1 MAESIIRSSRRRGF
15 TTVYRE
21 VAQDRR
27 LSLKARGLFLLLQ
40 SLPETWQYTISGLA
54 TLAGTGKDQIRSGL
68 KELLDVG
75 YLVKEQSH
83 DSAGKFAGNVFVLQ
97 ETAPEDAP
105 PPEIPAT
112 EVSEPP
118 LSENPTT
125 VEESAAPLSE
135 KPSTGNPSTE
145 NPTLREYKY
154 NKKINKTPKAPKRGL
169 KTPGFVWECVE
180 NFLGSDPEY
189 MAAFEGFLTNREALK
204 NPVLTTRSINTII
217 NRLRPYARE
226 EGIAM
231 LDKAV
236 QYNWLTV
243 YPLKE
248 DERPRQPEQADEA
261 RRGRCL

>member
-1 MAESIIRSSRRRGF
+1 MADAVFKGGRRRGF

-68 KELLDVG
+68 AELLKVG

-83 DSAGKFAGNVFVLQ
+83 DEGGKFSGNIFILQ
-97 ETAPEDAP
+97 EEA
-105 PPEIPAT
+105 
-112 EVSEPP
+112 P

-125 VEESAAPLSE
+125 VHEQTVPLSGKPIPE
-135 KPSTGNPSTE
+135 KPSTE
-145 NPTLREYKY
+145 NPTLIKEESKRKR
-154 NKKINKTPKAPKRGL
+154 NKTPKAPKRGL
-169 KTPGFVWECVE
+169 TTPSAVWQCVDT
-180 NFLGSDPEY
+180 FLGDDPEY
-189 MAAFEGFLTNREALK
+189 QAAFSGFLENREALK
-204 NPVLTTRSINTII
+204 KPVLTTRSVNTII
-217 NRLRPYARE
+217 NKLRKVSRE
-226 EGIAM
+226 EGMAM

-243 YPLKE
+243 YPLKD
-248 DERPRQPEQADEA
+248 DEQPSRIQTPPDDA

>member
-1 MAESIIRSSRRRGF
+1 MADAIFKGGRRRGF

-68 KELLDVG
+68 AELLKVG
-75 YLVKEQSH
+75 YLVKEQAH
-83 DSAGKFAGNVFVLQ
+83 DEAGKFAGNIFVLQ
-97 ETAPEDAP
+97 EEA
-105 PPEIPAT
+105 
-112 EVSEPP
+112 P

-125 VEESAAPLSE
+125 VDEQNIPLSGN
-135 KPSTGNPSTE
+135 PIPGNPSTE
-145 NPTLREYKY
+145 NPTLRKEEYK
-154 NKKINKTPKAPKRGL
+154 KKINKTPKAPKGGL
-169 KTPGFVWECVE
+169 KTPGFVLDCVDA
-180 NFLGSDPEY
+180 FLGDDPEY
-189 MAAFEGFLTNREALK
+189 QAAFSGFLENREALK
-204 NPVLTTRSINTII
+204 KPVLTTRSINTII
-217 NRLRPYARE
+217 NKLRKVSRE

-236 QYNWLTV
+236 ERNWLTV
-243 YPLKE
+243 YPLKA
-248 DERPRQPEQADEA
+248 DERPMAPMPNDA

>member
-1 MAESIIRSSRRRGF
+1 MNDAVFKGGRRRGF

-68 KELLDVG
+68 AELLKVG
-75 YLVKEQSH
+75 YLVKEQAH
-83 DSAGKFAGNVFVLQ
+83 DEGGKFAGNIFVLQ
-97 ETAPEDAP
+97 EEA
-105 PPEIPAT
+105 
-112 EVSEPP
+112 P

-125 VEESAAPLSE
+125 VYEQTVPLSGKPIPE
-135 KPSTGNPSTE
+135 KPMTEKPSTE
-145 NPTLREYKY
+145 NPTLIKEESKRKR
-154 NKKINKTPKAPKRGL
+154 NKTPKAPKGGL

-180 NFLGSDPEY
+180 NFLGDDPDY
-189 MAAFEGFLTNREALK
+189 WDAFSGFLENREALK
-204 NPVLTTRSINTII
+204 KPVLTTRSINTIL
-217 NRLRPYARE
+217 NKLRKVSRE
-226 EGIAM
+226 EGMAM

-236 QYNWLTV
+236 ERNWLTV
-243 YPLKE
+243 FPLDE
-248 DERPRQPEQADEA
+248 DERPGRLQTPADDG

>member
-1 MAESIIRSSRRRGF
+1 MNDAVFKGGRRRGF

-68 KELLDVG
+68 AELLKVG
-75 YLVKEQSH
+75 YLVKEQAH
-83 DSAGKFAGNVFVLQ
+83 DEGGKFAGNIFVLQ
-97 ETAPEDAP
+97 EEA
-105 PPEIPAT
+105 
-112 EVSEPP
+112 P

-125 VEESAAPLSE
+125 VYEQTVPLSGNPIPE
-135 KPSTGNPSTE
+135 KPMTGKPSTE
-145 NPTLREYKY
+145 NPTLIKEESKRKR
-154 NKKINKTPKAPKRGL
+154 NKTPKAPKGGL

-180 NFLGSDPEY
+180 NFLGDDPDY
-189 MAAFEGFLTNREALK
+189 WDAFSGFLENREALK
-204 NPVLTTRSINTII
+204 KPVLTTRSINTIL
-217 NRLRPYARE
+217 NKLRQVSRE
-226 EGIAM
+226 EGMAM

-236 QYNWLTV
+236 ERNWLTV
-243 YPLKE
+243 FPLDE
-248 DERPRQPEQADEA
+248 DERPGRLQTPADDA

>member
-1 MAESIIRSSRRRGF
+1 MNDAVFKGGRRRGF

-68 KELLDVG
+68 AELLKVG
-75 YLVKEQSH
+75 YLVKEQAH
-83 DSAGKFAGNVFVLQ
+83 DEGGKFAGNLFVLQ
-97 ETAPEDAP
+97 EEA
-105 PPEIPAT
+105 
-112 EVSEPP
+112 P

-125 VEESAAPLSE
+125 VYEQTVPLSGNPIPE
-135 KPSTGNPSTE
+135 KPMTGKPSTE
-145 NPTLREYKY
+145 NPTLIKEESKRKR
-154 NKKINKTPKAPKRGL
+154 NKTPKAPKGGL

-180 NFLGSDPEY
+180 NFLGDDPDY
-189 MAAFEGFLTNREALK
+189 WDAFSGFLENREALK
-204 NPVLTTRSINTII
+204 KPVLTTRSINTIL
-217 NRLRPYARE
+217 NKLRKVNRE
-226 EGIAM
+226 EGMAM

-236 QYNWLTV
+236 ERNWLTV
-243 YPLKE
+243 YPLAE
-248 DERPRQPEQADEA
+248 DERPGRLQTPADDG

>member
-1 MAESIIRSSRRRGF
+1 MADAIFKGGRRRGF

-68 KELLDVG
+68 AELLKVG
-75 YLVKEQSH
+75 YLVKEQAH
-83 DSAGKFAGNVFVLQ
+83 DEAGKFAGNIFVLQ
-97 ETAPEDAP
+97 EE
-105 PPEIPAT
+105 E
-112 EVSEPP
+112 P

-125 VEESAAPLSE
+125 VDEQNIPLSG
-135 KPSTGNPSTE
+135 KPITGKPSTE
-145 NPTLREYKY
+145 NPTLRKEEYK
-154 NKKINKTPKAPKRGL
+154 KKINKTPKAPKGGL
-169 KTPGFVWECVE
+169 KTPGFVLDCVDA
-180 NFLGSDPEY
+180 FLGDDPEY
-189 MAAFEGFLTNREALK
+189 QAAFSGFLENREALK
-204 NPVLTTRSINTII
+204 KPVLTTRSINTII
-217 NRLRPYARE
+217 NKLRKVSRE

-236 QYNWLTV
+236 ERNWLTV
-243 YPLKE
+243 YPLKA
-248 DERPRQPEQADEA
+248 DERPMAPMPNDA